1 MDAGFCEVNSL
12 QCDDFAYEYP
22 AHDYLKVSPM
32 FPLEYPERI
41 GLIGIGSVG
50 CGWASVYIARGYHV
64 IASDPAP
71 DAESRARAFIGD
83 TWDALHKLGVATVE
97 TFPDEKLTFVAT
109 PGDVAAAAD
118 LVHENAPENL
128 ALKQSVYEELEASAP
143 STLVIASSTG
153 GIPPTQ
159 LQAKMRH
166 PERLVVC
173 HPFNPPHIVP
183 LLEVIGGEKTAPAVV
198 DWALRFF
205 RTLGKKPIRVDK
217 EVTAFLTN
225 RLQFALLREAVH
237 CVAEGIASPQAI
249 EDAMRYGLGPRWAV
263 MGALTTFTLAGGKG
277 GMPHVLTIAPE
288 LQKWMD
294 ALGSPQITAPAV
306 QAALIKAAEEITQ
319 GQSLADW
326 ITWRNDKLVDLLQAI
341 NPDDRPGQQHAAQ

>member
-1 MDAGFCEVNSL
+1 
-12 QCDDFAYEYP
+12 
-22 AHDYLKVSPM
+22 M
-32 FPLEYPERI
+32 FPIENPERI
-41 GLIGIGSVG
+41 GLIGAGSVG
-50 CGWASVYIARGYHV
+50 CGWASVYIARGYEV
-64 IASDPAP
+64 IACDPAP
-71 DAESRARAFIGD
+71 DAEKRARAFITD
-83 TWDALHKLGVATVE
+83 TWGALQKLGVATSE
-97 TFPDEKLTFVAT
+97 IFPHEKLSFAAT
-109 PGDVAAAAD
+109 PGDVASSVD
-118 LVHENAPENL
+118 LVHENAPESL
-128 ALKQSVYEELEASAP
+128 ALKQSVYAEIEASAP

-159 LQAKMRH
+159 LQAKMQH

-183 LLEVIGGEKTAPAVV
+183 LVEIIGGEKTAPTVV

-205 RTLGKKPIRVDK
+205 TALGKKPIRVDK

-225 RLQFALLREAVH
+225 RLQFALLREAFH

-263 MGALTTFTLAGGKG
+263 MGALTTFTLAGGPG

-294 ALGSPQITAPAV
+294 ALGSPQLTAPDV
-306 QAALIKAAEEITQ
+306 QAALIKAADEITQ
-319 GQSLADW
+319 GQPLTDW
-326 ITWRNDKLVDLLQAI
+326 ISWRNDKLVDLLRAV
-341 NPDDRPGQQHAAQ
+341 NPDEQPNTRH